1 MVKNYQSAEIDT
13 SGVEIP
19 DYANLKKPLVEV
31 FTLDSAQCAACGY
44 MMGAA
49 NEAKATFG
57 DAIDMVEYKF
67 IYKEN
72 VARCTKMGVPNL
84 PSMYINGELK
94 YRSIIP
100 TKAEL
105 EEAISEAIAA
115 CKG

>member
-1 MVKNYQSAEIDT
+1 M
-13 SGVEIP
+13 
-19 DYANLKKPLVEV
+19 

-49 NEAKATFG
+49 NQAVETFG
-57 DAIDMVEYKF
+57 DQIDMVEYKF

-72 VARCTKMGVPNL
+72 VARCVKMGVPKL

-105 EEAISEAIAA
+105 EQAIREAIEA
-115 CKG
+115 CKHNA